1 MLSRIVPIVSWVYI
15 SLILSEEDFMAGIL
29 DSVNQRT
36 QLVGQNRLELLLFKL
51 TGRQRFGINVFKVRE
66 VMPCPKL
73 TILPKQDKFIKGVAH
88 IRGQTISVIDLSKA
102 TGGPEVVQTEN
113 SFVVITEYNRTVQ
126 AFLVS
131 GVERI
136 VTLSWTD
143 VMPPPEGAGKS
154 SYLTAVTEIDKEMVS
169 ILDVEKILNEISPI
183 STQLS
188 EGIADNSVGENV
200 GDRVIMIADDS
211 TVARN
216 QVKRALEPFGL
227 TMLLAKNGQ
236 DALEQLLA
244 IADTCETS
252 ITEKVA
258 LLISDI
264 EMPEMDGYTL
274 TSIIKSN
281 DKMKVIPVILH
292 TSLSGV
298 FNNAMVEKVGA
309 EDFIPKFHPDELAR
323 SVKKWLKHGSEH

>member
-1 MLSRIVPIVSWVYI
+1 MT
-15 SLILSEEDFMAGIL
+15 GIL

-51 TGRQRFGINVFKVRE
+51 IGRQRFGINVFKVRE
-66 VMPCPKL
+66 VMPCPRL
-73 TILPKQDKFIKGVAH
+73 TQIPKQGKFVKGVAH

-102 TGGPEVVQTEN
+102 TGGPDIVQTDS
-113 SFVVITEYNRTVQ
+113 SFVIIAEYNRSVQ
-126 AFLVS
+126 GFLVA

-136 VTLSWTD
+136 VTLSWKD
-143 VMPPPEGAGKS
+143 MMPPPEGAGKS
-154 SYLTAVTEIDKEMVS
+154 SYLTAVTEIDNDMVS

-183 STQLS
+183 STELS
-188 EGIADNSVGENV
+188 EGVADASVGTGV

-216 QVKRALEPFGL
+216 QVKRALEPLGL

-236 DALEQLLA
+236 DALTQLQD
-244 IADTCETS
+244 IADGCQRS

-274 TSIIKSN
+274 TAEIKHN
-281 DKMKVIPVILH
+281 ERLKEIPVILH

-309 EDFIPKFHPDELAR
+309 EDFIPKFHPDELAIA
-323 SVKKWLKHGSEH
+323 VKKWLKHEEVS

>member
-1 MLSRIVPIVSWVYI
+1 
-15 SLILSEEDFMAGIL
+15 MAGIL

-51 TGRQRFGINVFKVRE
+51 VGRQRFGINVFKVRE
-66 VMPCPKL
+66 VMPCPRL
-73 TILPKQDKFIKGVAH
+73 TLLPKQDKFIKGVAH

-102 TGGPEVVQTEN
+102 TGGPEIVQTDS
-113 SFVVITEYNRTVQ
+113 SFVIIAEYNRSVQ
-126 AFLVS
+126 GFLVS

-136 VTLSWTD
+136 VTLSWKD
-143 VMPPPEGAGKS
+143 IMPPPEGAGKS
-154 SYLTAVTEIDKEMVS
+154 SYLTAVTEIENEMVS

-183 STQLS
+183 STELS
-188 EGIADNSVGENV
+188 EGVADASVGV
-200 GDRVIMIADDS
+200 GIGERVIMIADDS

-216 QVKRALEPFGL
+216 QVKRALEPLGL
-227 TMLLAKNGQ
+227 NMLLAKNGQ
-236 DALEQLLA
+236 DALNQLLE
-244 IADTCETS
+244 IAEECTHS
-252 ITEKVA
+252 VTEQVA

-274 TSIIKSN
+274 TSEIKQN
-281 DKMKVIPVILH
+281 DRLKDVPVILH

-309 EDFIPKFHPDELAR
+309 QDFIPKFHPDELATA
-323 SVKKWLKHGSEH
+323 VKKWLKHDEV